1 MVFNNSPLPSLHR
14 VINIPLRS
22 RALTQPVIN
31 VSSAAKLFLGKLILQ
46 GMETSWAVDVC
57 AQDTALSE
65 ESPADAPS
73 MGEQSLHGQGI
84 INSRNGL
91 GGKGA

>member
-57 AQDTALSE
+57 AQDTALHPACQKSPQLMLPAW
-65 ESPADAPS
+65 ESRACMA
-73 MGEQSLHGQGI
+73 
-84 INSRNGL
+84 
-91 GGKGA
+91 KGS